1 VTSPTTI
8 PEQIRLIIVPISNP
22 KTAPYLLRMATAL
35 AATRQTRIVALY
47 VALENA
53 EDEGTLVDEFEPII
67 ASFTSE
73 NCPVELLTH
82 PASSSVAR
90 GILDVAR
97 EISADLII
105 LGVQNP
111 RKGEFE
117 IGPVTHAV
125 IAASV
130 CDVMIYASHRDP
142 NFDRIVV
149 PVDGS
154 DHARA
159 ACRVA
164 LQIADSFHTPMEALL
179 VQRSGHGQFE
189 GRMRLDQS
197 LQGLPTSTRVRRVL
211 VNADDPVSGM
221 LARLR
226 EDDLVVIGF
235 ASREVLEKW
244 LFSSFSERVL
254 DGVSGP
260 LVLTSSLV
268 TEQNGFA
275 RQVQRRLNWARP
287 TLTELEQDA
296 LVWLASGMAL
306 ANLDFFVLAIV
317 AALIAS
323 AGLLLN
329 SAAVIIGAM
338 LVAPLMQPLIAFA
351 VGLTTGRSELMRHAV
366 PTVFMGALVALVISF
381 GFGQLV
387 GMKAPTPEMLSRSH
401 PSLLDAAV
409 AVTAGLIAAYATAR
423 KDIPAALA
431 GVAIA
436 AALMP
441 PVCTIGLAFAAGEY
455 ALAGGASLLF
465 LTNIVFISLAGWAV
479 FFWMGM
485 RPRLVDKSR
494 RRQYISWALVTLLA
508 LPILITLLNLST
520 RESDTSIVSSRLRE
534 AFAPAELVDMRVE
547 DGPELQILATIRS
560 AEPITPLKVQII
572 QNTLSSQLNQ
582 PVVLRVVE
590 QTLIQPPTPEE
601 RPAPSP
607 TPTSATP

>member
-1 VTSPTTI
+1 
-8 PEQIRLIIVPISNP
+8 
-22 KTAPYLLRMATAL
+22 MATAL
-35 AATRQTRIVALY
+35 ASTRATRIIALY
-47 VALENA
+47 IALESA
-53 EDEGTLVDEFEPII
+53 EEEGATLEEFEPII
-67 ASFTSE
+67 EKFTE
-73 NCPVELLTH
+73 DNCPVELLTH
-82 PASSSVAR
+82 PASSVAR
-90 GILDVAR
+90 GILDTAR
-97 EISADLII
+97 EIGADLLI

-117 IGPVTHAV
+117 IGPVTRGV

-130 CDVMIYASHRDP
+130 CDVMIYASHRDLT
-142 NFDRIVV
+142 FDRVVV

-164 LQIADSFHTPMEALL
+164 LQIADSFQTPLEALL
-179 VQRSGHGQFE
+179 VQRSGHGQYE
-189 GRMRLDQS
+189 GRMRLDRS
-197 LQGLPTSTRVRRVL
+197 LQGLPNSARVRKVL

-221 LARLR
+221 LARLS

-235 ASREVLEKW
+235 ASRDVLEKW
-244 LFSSFSERVL
+244 LFSRFSERVL
-254 DGVSGP
+254 DGVTGP
-260 LVLTSSLV
+260 LVLTSALV
-268 TEQNGFA
+268 VEGNGIA

-287 TLTELEQDA
+287 TLTDLEQDA
-296 LVWLASGMAL
+296 IVWAATGMSL
-306 ANLDFFVLAIV
+306 PNLDFFVLALV

-338 LVAPLMQPLIAFA
+338 LVAPLMQPLIAFS
-351 VGLTTGRSELMRHAV
+351 VGLTTGRVELMRRAV
-366 PTVFMGALVALVISF
+366 PTVFMGTLLALIIAF
-381 GFGQLV
+381 GFGHLV

-441 PVCTIGLAFAAGEY
+441 PVCTIGLALAAGQY
-455 ALAGGASLLF
+455 PLAGGATLLF
-465 LTNIVFISLAGWAV
+465 LTNIVFISLSGWAI

-508 LPILITLLNLST
+508 LPILITLLNLSN
-520 RESDTSIVSSRLRE
+520 RESDSSVVSRRLAE
-534 AFAPAELVDMRVE
+534 AFAPAELVDMRVD

-560 AEPITPLKVQII
+560 AEPITPLKVQIV
-572 QNTLSSQLNQ
+572 QNTLSSELEQ
-582 PVVLRVVE
+582 PVVLHVIE
-590 QTLIQPPTPEE
+590 QTLIQPPTDEVRPE
-601 RPAPSP
+601 PSA
-607 TPTSATP
+607 TPTSNTP